1 MSFAGLSSLGEY
13 IDCDLAMARDL
24 IAAGT
29 GDNSEVDGN
38 TIDRY
43 VNGSD
48 ATDGIFDSVVF
59 AVTCRA
65 VLAATK
71 TLVVK
76 ATLQDSADGSSWAD
90 VAAAYQPGGAADS
103 TIRTLTGG
111 GGGSTETSVN
121 EIAVDAVPLRRY
133 LRIQLHADLNAAGT
147 DVADIHA
154 VAVKG
159 GASRLPV

>member
-65 VLAATK
+65 VLTDK
-71 TLVVK
+71 KSLTVK

-90 VAAAYQPGGAADS
+90 VAATYQPGGAADS
-103 TIRTLTGG
+103 TLRTLTSAGG
-111 GGGSTETSVN
+111 TTETSVD
-121 EIAVDAVPLRRY
+121 EIAVNAVPLRRY
-133 LRIQLHADLNAAGT
+133 LRIQLHADLNASGT